1 MREACA
7 SSGDDGGWA
16 DVGLGAPS
24 TKFACCSWWP
34 DVGAIGLADGARSDQ
49 RWIEGTSVGDALETM
64 AAKASKC
71 TRDTDDE
78 DDELTATTPAEA
90 AARALELIRQS
101 SEPAGRGCYV
111 DVVWITAG
119 VGSDRSEA
127 TSTGGAN
134 ESVGGGGGGGG
145 ERWWPGEAVA
155 AWGVLRAA
163 KAAGARCAVV
173 ALAPVTR
180 NSAGDS
186 RTMPATIRAVAART
200 GAEASLFRG
209 GKSSGGGGG
218 AGVGL
223 DPGLRWRG
231 SMLVPSSNSTT
242 PTTLTGFSLSAPG
255 SRSRSIPVRADADS
269 QPASERRRVDGDMV
283 LLEVVRL
290 EVIPPTH
297 LSSRPALRFFAASD
311 EPKAEAEAEAEAAT
325 GAGAAAGG
333 VMRAWTSVVE
343 SVPPARAPAFIV
355 RISLGD
361 GSVGTTTKTNKTT
374 TKTTGGKPPPAPHGS
389 GPVLMIYADGSGG
402 FLASALASF
411 PALLR
416 RALVRVSAQR
426 EADDSF
432 SLGATP
438 ERNRGTGEGVSKAAT
453 SAGAGASE
461 MTTESGGG
469 KRLRSSRSGRSSR
482 KTTTTGDGAGGRG
495 RRGEDEDDSAA
506 TRADLGEEALK
517 AVAMMDVNASLNTAL
532 DLATVHATN
541 ATKETSFFGEGKRR
555 RRSVRL
561 SQGASRSAGTHS
573 SVGVAHQPG
582 VRRAYGAEGGVAPP
596 PVHRM
601 LDVLVQRQEA
611 ASDDAAAQLCPD
623 DDSYDDVPFLT
634 GVLLKTAA
642 DVAAGD
648 DVLRWALRAAGEL
661 AASEENG
668 EGCDGEGREIAVAD
682 SGGFQEAPSKSGAS
696 SHQHVDLALGGA
708 GADDD
713 DDNAGGGRPTPSE
726 RARQKDRRERTRTAL
741 APGKKGNLASISG
754 KRGAAI
760 LAAAGG
766 GGGGGGGGRG
776 QATRGRRQHQPQT
789 QQPQQPERE
798 PSESAA
804 GAGRVAAGTAA
815 AAVAKKCPACDIDLA
830 PIPGMKHCYG
840 CGGPL

>member
-1 MREACA
+1 MREACGA

-64 AAKASKC
+64 AAKASKR
-71 TRDTDDE
+71 TRDADDE
-78 DDELTATTPAEA
+78 DDDDELTATTPGEA

-101 SEPAGRGCYV
+101 LEPAGRGCYV

-119 VGSDRSEA
+119 VGSDRSDA

-134 ESVGGGGGGGG
+134 ESVGGGGGG

-186 RTMPATIRAVAART
+186 RTIPATIRAVAART

-209 GKSSGGGGG
+209 GKSSGGVG

-231 SMLVPSSNSTT
+231 SLLVPSSSNSTT
-242 PTTLTGFSLSAPG
+242 TLTGLSLSAPG
-255 SRSRSIPVRADADS
+255 SRSIVVRADS
-269 QPASERRRVDGDMV
+269 QPPASAERRRVHGDMV

-290 EVIPPTH
+290 EVVPPTH
-297 LSSRPALRFFAASD
+297 LSSRPALRFKASD

-325 GAGAAAGG
+325 GAAAAAGGG

-361 GSVGTTTKTNKTT
+361 GSVGSVGTTTTDR

-416 RALVRVSAQR
+416 RALVRVRAQR

-482 KTTTTGDGAGGRG
+482 KTTTTGDNGGGGRG

-532 DLATVHATN
+532 DLATVHA
-541 ATKETSFFGEGKRR
+541 ATDAKETSLFGQGKRR

-561 SQGASRSAGTHS
+561 SQCASRSAGTHS

-582 VRRAYGAEGGVAPP
+582 FLRRAYGAEGGVAPP

-713 DDNAGGGRPTPSE
+713 DNGGNGGRSTPSE

-741 APGKKGNLASISG
+741 APGKKGSLASISG

-766 GGGGGGGGRG
+766 GGGGGGRG
-776 QATRGRRQHQPQT
+776 QTTRGRRQQQPQT

>member
-34 DVGAIGLADGARSDQ
+34 DVGAIGYADGARSDQ

-101 SEPAGRGCYV
+101 EPAGGGCYV

-119 VGSDRSEA
+119 VGSDRSA
-127 TSTGGAN
+127 RSIN
-134 ESVGGGGGGGG
+134 ESVSGDGDVAG
-145 ERWWPGEAVA
+145 EWWPGEAVA

-173 ALAPVTR
+173 ALAPVG
-180 NSAGDS
+180 NSKSAGDS
-186 RTMPATIRAVAART
+186 TTTSATIRAVAARA

-209 GKSSGGGGG
+209 GKSTGGS
-218 AGVGL
+218 GVGI

-231 SMLVPSSNSTT
+231 SLLVPSTATT
-242 PTTLTGFSLSAPG
+242 TTTLTGLSLSAP
-255 SRSRSIPVRADADS
+255 RRSIVRADS
-269 QPASERRRVDGDMV
+269 QPATSGRRRVDGDMV

-290 EVIPPTH
+290 EVVPPTH
-297 LSSRPALRFFAASD
+297 LSSRPALRFAAD
-311 EPKAEAEAEAEAAT
+311 AT
-325 GAGAAAGG
+325 TGAAAAG
-333 VMRAWTSVVE
+333 VLHAWTSVVE

-355 RISLGD
+355 GISIGD
-361 GSVGTTTKTNKTT
+361 GSVDTTTTT
-374 TKTTGGKPPPAPHGS
+374 TTRTSGGKPPPAPPAPHGS
-389 GPVLMIYADGSGG
+389 GPVLMIHADGSGG

-416 RALVRVSAQR
+416 RALVRVRAQR
-426 EADDSF
+426 AAEDSF
-432 SLGATP
+432 SLGATS
-438 ERNRGTGEGVSKAAT
+438 ERNRSGDGVSKATT

-461 MTTESGGG
+461 MTTTSGGG
-469 KRLRSSRSGRSSR
+469 KRVRSAGRSSR
-482 KTTTTGDGAGGRG
+482 KTTTG

-506 TRADLGEEALK
+506 TRADVGEEALK
-517 AVAMMDVNASLNTAL
+517 AVAMMDVNASLGAAL
-532 DLATVHATN
+532 DLTSDRTDLA
-541 ATKETSFFGEGKRR
+541 KETARGSKRR

-561 SQGASRSAGTHS
+561 SQGASPAGTHS
-573 SVGVAHQPG
+573 SVGVTQPP
-582 VRRAYGAEGGVAPP
+582 RRAYGAEGGAAAPP
-596 PVHRM
+596 IHRM

-611 ASDDAAAQLCPD
+611 SDNNACPD
-623 DDSYDDVPFLT
+623 DDDVPFLT
-634 GVLLKTAA
+634 GVLLRTAA

-668 EGCDGEGREIAVAD
+668 EGDGEGDAREGDGKGREIAVAD
-682 SGGFQEAPSKSGAS
+682 SGGEIFPSKSGAS
-696 SHQHVDLALGGA
+696 SHRHVDLALGGA

-713 DDNAGGGRPTPSE
+713 GVGAPMPSE
-726 RARQKDRRERTRTAL
+726 KARQRPDRRERTRTAL

-766 GGGGGGGGRG
+766 GGGGVGR
-776 QATRGRRQHQPQT
+776 ATRGRREQPTQKPT

-815 AAVAKKCPACDIDLA
+815 AAVAKKCPSCDIDLA

>member
-34 DVGAIGLADGARSDQ
+34 DVGAIAYADGARSDQ
-49 RWIEGTSVGDALETM
+49 RWIEGTSVGDALGTM
-64 AAKASKC
+64 AAKASKR

-78 DDELTATTPAEA
+78 DDELEATTPAEA

-101 SEPAGRGCYV
+101 EPDLGGGRYV

-119 VGSDRSEA
+119 VPSDRSA
-127 TSTGGAN
+127 RSID
-134 ESVGGGGGGGG
+134 ESVSGGGGDEAG
-145 ERWWPGEAVA
+145 ERWPGEAVA

-173 ALAPVTR
+173 ALAPAR
-180 NSAGDS
+180 NSKSAAGTS
-186 RTMPATIRAVAART
+186 RTIPATIHAVAART

-209 GKSSGGGGG
+209 GKSGGD

-231 SMLVPSSNSTT
+231 SLLVPSTATT
-242 PTTLTGFSLSAPG
+242 TTTLTGLSLSAP
-255 SRSRSIPVRADADS
+255 RRSIVRADS
-269 QPASERRRVDGDMV
+269 QPASSGRRRVDGDMV

-290 EVIPPTH
+290 EVVPPTH
-297 LSSRPALRFFAASD
+297 LSSRPPLRFDADDSPRGAS
-311 EPKAEAEAEAEAAT
+311 A
-325 GAGAAAGG
+325 

-361 GSVGTTTKTNKTT
+361 GSIGGTTTTT
-374 TKTTGGKPPPAPHGS
+374 TTTSGGKPPPAPHGS

-416 RALVRVSAQR
+416 RALVRVQAQR
-426 EADDSF
+426 AAEDSF
-432 SLGATP
+432 SLGATS
-438 ERNRGTGEGVSKAAT
+438 ERNRARGEGVSTATT

-461 MTTESGGG
+461 MTTTTGGG
-469 KRLRSSRSGRSSR
+469 KRVRSAGRSSR
-482 KTTTTGDGAGGRG
+482 KTT

-517 AVAMMDVNASLNTAL
+517 AVAMMDVNASLGDAL
-532 DLATVHATN
+532 DLALLDRTDLA
-541 ATKETSFFGEGKRR
+541 KETAKEGSKRR

-561 SQGASRSAGTHS
+561 SQGASPAGTHS
-573 SVGVAHQPG
+573 SVGVTQPPQ
-582 VRRAYGAEGGVAPP
+582 RRVYGADGGAAPP
-596 PVHRM
+596 PIHRM
-601 LDVLVQRQEA
+601 LDVLVRRQEA
-611 ASDDAAAQLCPD
+611 SDVVACPED
-623 DDSYDDVPFLT
+623 DDVPFLT
-634 GVLLKTAA
+634 GVLLRTAA

-648 DVLRWALRAAGEL
+648 DVLRWAFRAAGEL

-668 EGCDGEGREIAVAD
+668 EGDAREGDGEGREVAVAD
-682 SGGFQEAPSKSGAS
+682 SGGEVFPSKSGAS

-708 GADDD
+708 GVDDD
-713 DDNAGGGRPTPSE
+713 DGIRAPTPSE
-726 RARQKDRRERTRTAL
+726 KARQRLDRRERTRTAL
-741 APGKKGNLASISG
+741 APGKKGNSLASISG

-766 GGGGGGGGRG
+766 GGGGVGR
-776 QATRGRRQHQPQT
+776 TSRGRREQPPQKPP
-789 QQPQQPERE
+789 QQQQQPERE